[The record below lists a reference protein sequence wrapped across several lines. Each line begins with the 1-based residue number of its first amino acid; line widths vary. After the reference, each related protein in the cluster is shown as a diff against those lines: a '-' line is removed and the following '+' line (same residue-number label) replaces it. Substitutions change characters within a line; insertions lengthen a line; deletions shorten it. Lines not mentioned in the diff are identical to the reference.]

1 MAEASVPNHFAKN
14 WRSIVE
20 IAAAILAKDRTEVQ
34 LAVKQL
40 GEDGLRG
47 LIDDLGQL
55 EQKLLSLAEFARAAS
70 AHCPGTMARH

>member
-1 MAEASVPNHFAKN
+1 
-14 WRSIVE
+14 
-20 IAAAILAKDRTEVQ
+20 VQ

-70 AHCPGTMARH
+70 AHCPELWRGTELAQIMKWRQL

>member
-1 MAEASVPNHFAKN
+1 
-14 WRSIVE
+14 
-20 IAAAILAKDRTEVQ
+20 VQ